1 MADPKVVKSKE
12 ERDLQK
18 EATRN
23 VINTALKFAPN
34 VIINTFAVLALAFL
48 TILVLDFDPSYIVSF
63 RGLATSLALVTIFT
77 SSHWSSYDMC
87 VKALKAN
94 KENKEYI
101 RNQET
106 DIKKVTNTLTWFD
119 HKAIFINERNLDK
132 KIEAWKI
139 LVQNKI
145 TQHENK
151 ARKKDLDI
159 ECMSVTDFQ
168 REHLNDDEILQLEN
182 EIAEKK
188 RTCRYLQ
195 RKEAYNEMLTDK
207 WIAANIDK
215 KNIDYNKIDVLFIET
230 GSVIKGQEKDKVEKR
245 GKYAKD
251 NSGQRVFSLLIS
263 VALTAITTEL
273 FLDSFTTAAW
283 FIFALR
289 VVILVANILMGLNY
303 GENYYVETDIHNV
316 DSRKMITDE
325 FKVWA
330 MEKDY
335 IKR

>member
-1 MADPKVVKSKE
+1 MAEPNIVKSKQ

-18 EATRN
+18 ETRRN
-23 VINTALKFAPN
+23 KLNSALRFAPN
-34 VIINTFAVLALAFL
+34 VLINTFAVLALGFL

-63 RGLATSLALVTIFT
+63 KGLATSLALVTIFT
-77 SSHWSSYDMC
+77 SSHWSSYDMR
-87 VKALKAN
+87 VKALKSS

-119 HKAIFINERNLDK
+119 HRAEFINERNLGK

-139 LVQNKI
+139 IVQNKI
-145 TQHENK
+145 THLENK
-151 ARKKDLDI
+151 ASKKDMDI
-159 ECMSVTDFQ
+159 ECMNVTDFQ
-168 REHLNDDEILQLEN
+168 REHLDENEILKLEN
-182 EIAEKK
+182 EIAEAKLN
-188 RTCRYLQ
+188 CRHLQ
-195 RKEAYNEMLTDK
+195 RKAAYNEMLTDK
-207 WIAANIDK
+207 WIASNIDK

-251 NSGQRVFSLLIS
+251 NSGQRLFSLLIS

-289 VVILVANILMGLNY
+289 VVILVVNILLGLNY
-303 GENYYVETDIHNV
+303 GDNYYVETDIHNV

-330 MEKDY
+330 MEKNY